1 MTNLII
7 QKLQKLNLQK
17 APKIEPGMT
26 VRVHQKIKEGEK
38 ERIQI
43 FEGLVIAV
51 SSGYGVDKTFT
62 VRKIVEG
69 IGVEKIFPIHSPN
82 IAKIE
87 ITKKSKVRRA
97 KLYYM
102 RERFGKSARLKGR
115 FLTEAE
121 KNQDLE
127 EDEPEAEEA
136 TPEVEATE
144 AKAEEAAPEVAET
157 EAPAADQTE
166 QGSDL
171 DPNATENSTQ
181 PEPETKAEEKPA
193 EEAAPEVAET
203 EAPVEAPAEEAS
215 PEEEKKEE

>member
-127 EDEPEAEEA
+127 EDEPEVEATEAPAEEA
-136 TPEVEATE
+136 APEVEATE
-144 AKAEEAAPEVAET
+144 APAEEAAPEVEAT
-157 EAPAADQTE
+157 EA
-166 QGSDL
+166 
-171 DPNATENSTQ
+171 
-181 PEPETKAEEKPA
+181 PA